1 MSTSVLFVCM
11 GNICRSPAA
20 EAIFKAR
27 VTEAGLQ
34 DRIHCDSA
42 GTLGYHTGELPDPRM
57 RKAGQARGYS
67 LDSRARQVTAA
78 DLHAFDRV
86 IAMDEDNL
94 AYLKSLQAK
103 SGGSASL
110 SLMCDYAKDTRTREV
125 PDPYY
130 GGAKGFEHVLDLL
143 EIACSG
149 LLDAIQQRP

>member
-27 VTEAGLQ
+27 VAEAGLQ
-34 DRIHCDSA
+34 NRIRCDSA
-42 GTLGYHTGELPDPRM
+42 GTLGYHSGELPDPRM
-57 RKAGQARGYS
+57 RKAGHARGYS

-78 DLHAFDRV
+78 DLHAFDEV
-86 IAMDEDNL
+86 IAMDMDNL
-94 AYLKSLQAK
+94 AYLQSLQEK
-103 SGGSASL
+103 TGGTASL
-110 SLMCDYAKDTRTREV
+110 SLMCDYGDLGPLREV

-143 EIACSG
+143 ETACSG
-149 LLDAIQQRP
+149 LLDAIRQRG

>member
-1 MSTSVLFVCM
+1 MATSVLFVCM

-34 DRIHCDSA
+34 DRIRCDSA

-57 RKAGQARGYS
+57 RIAGRARGYS

-78 DLHAFDRV
+78 DLRSFDEI

-94 AYLKSLQAK
+94 RYLQSLQAK
-103 SGGSASL
+103 SGGTASL
-110 SLMCDYAKDTRTREV
+110 SLMCDYGQDPQTREV

-130 GGAKGFEHVLDLL
+130 GGDSGFEHVLDLL
-143 EIACSG
+143 ETTCSG
-149 LLDAIQQRP
+149 LLDSIRQRL